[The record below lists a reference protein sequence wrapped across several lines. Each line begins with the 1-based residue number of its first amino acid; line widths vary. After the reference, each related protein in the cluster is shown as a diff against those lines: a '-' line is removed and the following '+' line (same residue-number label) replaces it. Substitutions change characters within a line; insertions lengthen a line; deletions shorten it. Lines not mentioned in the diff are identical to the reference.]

1 MNVCFVPFLPPGWLY
16 RILLMKIHQWNSN
29 LKSSLSEFNIKWV
42 TLQSH
47 KLWYW
52 QTDLLRSWINLP
64 IKMHVYCPESNASY
78 AFLWKHIQRAQQNHL
93 IEQILSHRSLFL
105 NIVTTISYPFSPVM
119 NKSLH
124 ATHQNLHQWRWP
136 TVSQLLSWCCC
147 WNALLTASLYSHPLL
162 DLHKCSANVDDC
174 QWVNFFPHRK
184 LSCTPLLHTH
194 FHASHHFVRLLFCC
208 LLRGNK
214 NK

>member
-52 QTDLLRSWINLP
+52 QSDLLRSWINLP

-119 NKSLH
+119 NKS
-124 ATHQNLHQWRWP
+124 ACWTHNDLYGHPERGF
-136 TVSQLLSWCCC
+136 SFK
-147 WNALLTASLYSHPLL
+147 SLPPLL
-162 DLHKCSANVDDC
+162 KN
-174 QWVNFFPHRK
+174 
-184 LSCTPLLHTH
+184 TTH
-194 FHASHHFVRLLFCC
+194 HLTMLTSSVWCP
-208 LLRGNK
+208 
-214 NK
+214 